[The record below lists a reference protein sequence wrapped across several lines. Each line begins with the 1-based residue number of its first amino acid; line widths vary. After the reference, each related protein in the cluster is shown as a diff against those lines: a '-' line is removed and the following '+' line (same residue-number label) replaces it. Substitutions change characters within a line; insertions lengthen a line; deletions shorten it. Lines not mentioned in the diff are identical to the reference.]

1 MLTACRYGD
10 MMDGI
15 SSISIDVDLMYEVCR
30 CGHDVRHVC
39 LDVCHLCLVCVM
51 YVWMV
56 RRC

>member
-10 MMDGI
+10 MMDVI

-51 YVWMV
+51 YV
-56 RRC
+56 